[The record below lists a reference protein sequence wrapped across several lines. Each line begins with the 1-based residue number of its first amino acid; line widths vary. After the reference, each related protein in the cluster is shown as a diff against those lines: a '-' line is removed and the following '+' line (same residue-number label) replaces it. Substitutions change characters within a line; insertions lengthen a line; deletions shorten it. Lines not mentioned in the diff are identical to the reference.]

1 MKKYLIKGALALFA
15 GTLVL
20 SCAEKES
27 EYVPLAQQKAQ
38 AFEDVFKEVYGD
50 IDPYQDWG
58 FSSGKIA
65 IDPSDTSVVVEVVD
79 LDGDIA
85 YTRTRAFNG
94 ANVLLAFQSNTRANA
109 TGGEDKRLNEWGDP
123 AKNNGVA
130 YDVPDAL
137 TPEQCYRVQRYFQQ
151 NPNLT
156 YVDPH
161 YTTFFVQQVYK
172 GRPTTALGPSPEEY
186 TQTNGQT
193 ITGSDVMDHLT
204 FGLNADGS
212 AKHHVNDFNKGDWNY
227 GKPYEVLNTGQSAN
241 DYVDSKTHVE
251 GVTHPDKITLMVN
264 SSTERVG
271 YFVSNGSIQHN
282 YCCALASAAV
292 IDRWANKPE
301 NYENGAPVGAAVTD
315 KWNRSFV
322 GLDYEALPLS
332 SLLVGSNAKALDFC
346 TSDYVLYKGHIY
358 AKNDF
363 NDFFLTDRN
372 NERIPYISDDVS
384 NMTIARY
391 LQYTKS
397 DGNVGNVTKD
407 AYNYNMSKSDFSN
420 YNVSITNEQASL
432 FNLDMI
438 LDYIKQNAYPTQN
451 NGNWVTDI
459 GGRDYYFSDWIVTL
473 TNAGT
478 VTVTTNTFVTDIDTW
493 TQVES
498 GRVFCEDL
506 GVASR
511 EDLDYN
517 DVVFD
522 ATIWQNHVYR
532 KEWWEKYVD
541 GVKVDEGLV
550 EGEGKQIEEADNYY
564 ASVTLLAAGGTIPIT
579 VHGVQVHSQFV
590 APSTVPAAVET
601 MINTRDDNS
610 TAYGSFDTRDPVQL
624 QGTDMVV
631 RNYRK
636 VQNDEEQNETYYT
649 LKMFPITISPV
660 GQTIN
665 TIEIVSR
672 YGTAQ
677 QVQEIKS
684 VRGIAPRKFMVPND
698 LPNHPERIWPTER
711 KNISLAYPL
720 FGEWAQ
726 GKVTLEE
733 CFFGD
738 NSVNSDYT
746 YKGANYKGNK
756 LPLVLKSQRTLVTD
770 GEEYLWMGE
779 LEFKDSWSL
788 RVPDVPAFSSS
799 QQSSFTQ
806 FSAGDRLRFRASE
819 IGAEAWISVS
829 IGDITPYFVDS
840 EFPNYIYNAD
850 GQKETR
856 TDGCVE
862 VLLDESAAQLLN
874 QKVSGGTMS
883 FTVKGRSFTLTGIT
897 WVPAK

>member
-38 AFEDVFKEVYGD
+38 SFEEVFKEVYGD

-58 FSSGKIA
+58 FSSGKIT
-65 IDPSDTSVVVEVVD
+65 IDPNDTSAVVDVID

-94 ANVLLAFQSNTRANA
+94 ADILLAFHSKTRADA
-109 TGGEDKRLNEWGDP
+109 SGGENKNLNEWGDP

-137 TPEQCYRVQRYFQQ
+137 TDQQKLRVRKYFQAH
-151 NPNLT
+151 PNLG
-156 YVDPH
+156 YKDPG

-172 GRPTTALGPSPEEY
+172 GDPKTAGSLSPEQY
-186 TQTNGQT
+186 TLGNGDVV
-193 ITGSDVMDHLT
+193 TGSNHMDHLT
-204 FGLNADGS
+204 FGLKSDGT
-212 AKHHVNDFNKGDWNY
+212 ARHHVNDFNHGDWN
-227 GKPYEVLNTGQSAN
+227 GGVAYEVLNTGHSAN
-241 DYVDSKTHVE
+241 EYKGSTTHVE
-251 GVTHPDKITLMVN
+251 GSTHPDQITLMVN

-271 YFVSNGSIQHN
+271 YAESNASVQHN
-282 YCCALASAAV
+282 YCCALASAAA
-292 IDRWANKPE
+292 IDKWAVDSANS
-301 NYENGAPVGAAVTD
+301 VGATVDD
-315 KWNRSFV
+315 KWHRSFV
-322 GLDYEALPLS
+322 GLDYEAVEDPYVYVNGSRVAAKVGDVYNSVSYAWTGTTYVRFDDALKNQTLKQYFNLNEEVYYLQTNKNNWAGNASNLS
-332 SLLVGSNAKALDFC
+332 GQDALLKKNVSGETLRKCGLTDAVNSSYDVLDLTVIKNKVVNEHC
-346 TSDYVLYKGHIY
+346 SPVSGKGLVEWYNGLGARDYV
-358 AKNDF
+358 
-363 NDFFLTDRN
+363 
-372 NERIPYISDDVS
+372 
-384 NMTIARY
+384 
-391 LQYTKS
+391 
-397 DGNVGNVTKD
+397 
-407 AYNYNMSKSDFSN
+407 
-420 YNVSITNEQASL
+420 
-432 FNLDMI
+432 
-438 LDYIKQNAYPTQN
+438 
-451 NGNWVTDI
+451 
-459 GGRDYYFSDWIVTL
+459 FSDWIVTL

-478 VTVTTNTFVTDIDTW
+478 VPVTTNTFVTDIDTW

-522 ATIWQNHVYR
+522 ATIWENKVFR
-532 KEWWEKYVD
+532 KEWWEKYVN
-541 GVKVDEGLV
+541 GVKVDSGLV
-550 EGEGKQIEEADNYY
+550 EGVDKQIPETINYY

-590 APSTVPAAVET
+590 APATVPAAVET

-631 RNYRK
+631 RNYK
-636 VQNDEEQNETYYT
+636 LVKSVEKQNETYYT
-649 LKMFPITISPV
+649 LKMFPITMPSD
-660 GQTIN
+660 GQAIN
-665 TIEIVSR
+665 SIEIVSS
-672 YGTAQ
+672 YGTAK
-677 QVQEIKS
+677 QVLEIKS
-684 VRGIAPRKFMVPND
+684 VRGSAPRKFMVPND

-720 FGEWAQ
+720 FGQWVQ
-726 GKVTLEE
+726 GKKTLEE
-733 CFFGD
+733 CFFGAF
-738 NSVNSDYT
+738 SVNTDYT
-746 YKGANYKGNK
+746 YKGANYTGNK
-756 LPLVLKSQRTLVTD
+756 LPLVLKAQRTIVTD
-770 GEEYLWMGE
+770 GEEYLWMGN

-788 RVPDVPAFSSS
+788 RVPEVPAFSNN

-806 FSAGDRLRFRASE
+806 FCAGDRLRFRASG

-850 GQKETR
+850 GKKEAR
-856 TDGCVE
+856 TEGCVE
-862 VLLDESAAQLLN
+862 VILDDSAAELLN
-874 QKVSGGTMS
+874 KKVSGGTMS